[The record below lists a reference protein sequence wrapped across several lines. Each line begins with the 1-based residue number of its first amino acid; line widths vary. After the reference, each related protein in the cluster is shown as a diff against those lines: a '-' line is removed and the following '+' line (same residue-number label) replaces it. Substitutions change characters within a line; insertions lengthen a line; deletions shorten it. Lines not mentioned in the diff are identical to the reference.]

1 MRFAKWRTSRLS
13 PDPSMSDAFDFDL
26 AFDVDRE
33 GHGLSR
39 AEKCP
44 KKLTRLQPL
53 RQTASGQKGM
63 SFRTGLKAR

>member
-26 AFDVDRE
+26 AFDFDRE

-39 AEKCP
+39 GEKTHP
-44 KKLTRLQPL
+44 NQPGFS
-53 RQTASGQKGM
+53 R
-63 SFRTGLKAR
+63 